1 MLSRKGRAAGLPK
14 GESMRII
21 VLASQK
27 GGSGKTTLAGHLAVQ
42 AELSGAGPVALIDT
56 DPQGSLAKWW
66 NAREAATPA
75 FVAAR
80 FENLQSDL
88 DALHA
93 QGFKM
98 VFIDT
103 PPAVTK
109 AISHVVGFADLV
121 IMPTRPSPHDLR
133 AVGATVEI
141 ASAHNK
147 AMVFVINAATARA
160 KITSEAAVAL
170 SQHGTVA
177 PVMLNHRVDFAASMT
192 DGRTVMEYS
201 ANGPST
207 KEVRELWSYLD
218 DRLRIL
224 AGGPRE
230 SSDPV
235 GFDFEAPRL
244 SLPNHSAKQ
253 SAGPGEFDAA
263 VELAP
268 FSSTPS
274 LLSEEQMS
282 DLEVADLV
290 EIPSEPS
297 LVSEHEAADSS
308 IAALP
313 PVSEAP
319 RHGAPIDAAF
329 DAHSNPAPLRENPQL
344 ALLEAV
350 LRLRGELDYP
360 ETLDGVLPAG
370 DAGMGDAP
378 EILTPKET
386 APARRGLSAP
396 FLNRMIGFGRRG

>member
-1 MLSRKGRAAGLPK
+1 
-14 GESMRII
+14 MRII

-42 AELSGAGPVALIDT
+42 AEISGNGPVALIDT

-66 NAREAATPA
+66 NAREAQTPA

-88 DALHA
+88 DALRE

-121 IMPTRPSPHDLR
+121 VMPTRPSPHDLR

-141 ASAHNK
+141 ASSNNK

-201 ANGPST
+201 ANGPSA
-207 KEVRELWSYLD
+207 KEVRDLWSYLD
-218 DRLRIL
+218 GRLRLL

-244 SLPNHSAKQ
+244 SLPDHRTKQ
-253 SAGPGEFDAA
+253 GAGLGEFDTASDST
-263 VELAP
+263 P

-274 LLSEEQMS
+274 LLTEEQMS
-282 DLEVADLV
+282 DLEISDLL
-290 EIPSEPS
+290 ENPSTPS
-297 LVSEHEAADSS
+297 LLPVHEAPASS
-308 IAALP
+308 VAIPAA
-313 PVSEAP
+313 SYEAP
-319 RHGAPIDAAF
+319 SHGALTDADF
-329 DAHSNPAPLRENPQL
+329 DAGSNPEPLSENPQL

-350 LRLRGELDYP
+350 LRLRGELNYP
-360 ETLDGVLPAG
+360 ESLDGIVPPEG
-370 DAGMGDAP
+370 GEEDTV
-378 EILTPKET
+378 EILTPKAVE
-386 APARRGLSAP
+386 PVRRGLGAP